1 MLLDHA
7 ARPDAGPSRADSAA
21 VRASRRGTRW
31 AAGAAL
37 AAGALLA
44 ACGGGARDAERASG
58 AAAIGEDDARVASVA
73 SEPAGPAGLEGE
85 PAAASAPVTPELQ
98 VVSHEANA
106 TVTEQRVQFR
116 GVATAGSVVIADA
129 TVAESG
135 RYGHWAITLELE
147 PGPNL
152 MTFTM
157 IDAVGATSKESI
169 LVHYAPTPVAPT
181 AASASSAAKA
191 DPPPQHDRNPT
202 SKDAGAGLSAG
213 AFSAHQKYGSCGE
226 DPPYD
231 VFSGT
236 AAAGAAISISSP
248 YGSGSAVADEHGS
261 WLVTV
266 YFPTAP
272 SGQTFEV
279 TASDG
284 SNARTFSFVHSL

>member
-1 MLLDHA
+1 M
-7 ARPDAGPSRADSAA
+7 
-21 VRASRRGTRW
+21 
-31 AAGAAL
+31 
-37 AAGALLA
+37 LLA
-44 ACGGGARDAERASG
+44 ACGGGARDADRASS

-73 SEPAGPAGLEGE
+73 GEPAGPAGLEGE

-106 TVTEQRVQFR
+106 TVTEQQVQFR

-147 PGPNL
+147 PAPNL
-152 MTFTM
+152 MIFTM

-169 LVHYAPTPVAPT
+169 LVHYAPIPV
-181 AASASSAAKA
+181 AASASTAAKA
-191 DPPPQHDRNPT
+191 DPPPPHAQKPA
-202 SKDAGAGLSAG
+202 SKDARAGLSAG

-261 WLVTV
+261 WWVTV

-272 SGQTFEV
+272 NGQTFEV

-284 SNARTFSFVHSL
+284 SNARTFSFVHKL